1 MSNLRSHLQLQ
12 QKRLNMFISQ
22 NALSLLYPHGSF
34 DHLNFTGTSVPS
46 EPGSSIGAAI
56 AATVTIPP
64 DAQRNVTFSLAWDR
78 PEVKF
83 PGGQVYNRRYTK
95 FYGTKGDAA
104 ADIAHDAIIDN
115 LLF

>member
-1 MSNLRSHLQLQ
+1 MLWESRC
-12 QKRLNMFISQ
+12 IE
-22 NALSLLYPHGSF
+22 HGSF

-64 DAQRNVTFSLAWDR
+64 DAQHNVTFSLAWDN

-83 PGGQVYNRRYTK
+83 LGGRVYKRRYTK

-104 ADIAHDAIIDN
+104 ADIAHDAIIGN